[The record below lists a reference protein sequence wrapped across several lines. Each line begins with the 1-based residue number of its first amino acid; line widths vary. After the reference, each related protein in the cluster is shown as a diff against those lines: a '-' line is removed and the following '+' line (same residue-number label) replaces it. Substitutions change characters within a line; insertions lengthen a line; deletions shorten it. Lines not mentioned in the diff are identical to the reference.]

1 MLGVNLSKM
10 ACFLIAGVIIVVPV
24 VTKKPFVLIS
34 FIIWNAINDY
44 LYVNR

>member
-24 VTKKPFVLIS
+24 VTKNPLLIS

-44 LYVNR
+44 LYVKR